1 MLLQDCQC
9 SYVGGDSNKAC
20 SSRTGW
26 PDRLHSLQ
34 GAINFLSM
42 PKYTLG
48 AKRGRVETYFNNWF
62 QAYFQIKID
71 LDDLLGLGC
80 TPYQPTKVTRTR

>member
-1 MLLQDCQC
+1 
-9 SYVGGDSNKAC
+9 
-20 SSRTGW
+20 
-26 PDRLHSLQ
+26 
-34 GAINFLSM
+34 M

-48 AKRGRVETYFNNWF
+48 AKRGRVETYFNDWF